1 MTDRTTFDD
10 ARDRRLL
17 KLLDVASIPT
27 AMLARFVR
35 PLSVERLMKEARS
48 HEGLDDFGGPDITVP
63 LRHLVDPMRHDDRL
77 THVGELIERES
88 MRRLLR
94 SRLRVVDHLKRH
106 PEIERT
112 EVTRPIFIIG
122 LPRTGTTLLQH
133 VLASHPEVRAV
144 EGWESFNPLPG
155 KDASRRRD
163 YRNYLAMVKL
173 IAPAA
178 LTVHPMEPE
187 GPEEG
192 LEMIDRTLYSQTL
205 AFFGY
210 REYGEWLRSRS
221 DEELIEA
228 YGIYAAQ
235 LKLLVAQRPG
245 RLLVKSPA
253 LLGMQGVLSHF
264 FPDACFISTHR
275 DLRAVIPSSLSMAGV
290 QGVATRRVDPLS
302 LGSRLMSS
310 LDALTASALRGVDDM
325 DLARHRDVR
334 FHELMDDPVGV
345 CRDLVSWLG
354 LELSDD
360 LDDRIAEV
368 LRAMPRHKYGR
379 HVYRLEQFGVEE
391 ADFADLAD
399 VYADQFG
406 LERESSQG

>member
-1 MTDRTTFDD
+1 MTERTTFDE
-10 ARDRRLL
+10 ARDRKLL

-27 AMLARFVR
+27 AMLARCVR
-35 PLSVERLMKEARS
+35 PISVERLMKEARS
-48 HEGLDDFGGPDITVP
+48 HEGLDDFGEPDITVP
-63 LRHLVDPMRHDDRL
+63 LRHLVDPMRRDDRL
-77 THVGELIERES
+77 KNVGELIQRES

-94 SRLRVVDHLKRH
+94 SRLRIVDHLKRH
-106 PEIERT
+106 PEVERT
-112 EVTRPIFIIG
+112 EVDRPVFIIG

-144 EGWESFNPLPG
+144 EGWESFDPLPRG
-155 KDASRRRD
+155 DASRRRD
-163 YRNYLAMVKL
+163 YRNYLTMVKL

-210 REYGEWLRSRS
+210 REYSQWLYSRS
-221 DEELIEA
+221 DAELIEA
-228 YGIYAAQ
+228 YGLYAAQ
-235 LKLLVAQRPG
+235 LKLLVGQRPG

-253 LLGMQGVLSHF
+253 LLGMQGVLSLY
-264 FPDACFISTHR
+264 FPDARFISTHR
-275 DLRAVIPSSLSMAGV
+275 DLRAVIPSSLSMAAV

-302 LGSRLMSS
+302 LGSS
-310 LDALTASALRGVDDM
+310 LISNLGNLTASVLRGVDDM

-334 FHELMDDPVGV
+334 FHELMEDPVGV

-360 LDDRIAEV
+360 LDDRIAKV
-368 LRAMPRHKYGR
+368 LREMPRHKYGR
-379 HVYRLEQFGVEE
+379 HVYRLEQFGLAE
-391 ADFADLAD
+391 ADIADLAD
-399 VYADQFG
+399 GYAEQFG
-406 LERESSQG
+406 LERESSQD